1 MLKPLRRLG
10 ILLAISIAA
19 ILVFWLI
26 APKQEFTSAGAEN
39 FDGFITALMEEESI
53 PGLAIAVIKH
63 RQIVRLEGHGFAD
76 VASRRLMTADTPM
89 NIASISK
96 PILGITLLQLKD
108 KGLLD
113 LDADISAYLPF
124 RVRNPHFPTAPITLR
139 QLATHTSS
147 IADFADPA
155 DYATERTLRSRL
167 LTIFAAC

>member
-1 MLKPLRRLG
+1 MRRLG

-19 ILVFWLI
+19 ILVVWLI
-26 APKQEFTSAGAEN
+26 APKQEFTSARAKDV
-39 FDGFITALMEEESI
+39 DGFITASMAEESI
-53 PGLAIAVIKH
+53 PGIAIAVIKH

-76 VASRRLMTADTPM
+76 VDSRRPMTTDTPM

-96 PILGITLLQLKD
+96 RILGITLLQLKD
-108 KGLLD
+108 KGLLN

-124 RVRNPHFPTAPITLR
+124 RISNPNIQIAPITLR

-155 DYATERTLRSRL
+155 DYAADADSSVP
-167 LTIFAAC
+167 LTDTFAAC